1 MDQNHDS
8 QDQMIRQNPAV
19 EEPLPVSKRKKAKR
33 HSLPPIFLKVFHK
46 NPFMTF
52 GVLAF
57 LVSLVFCLI
66 IAPMLGKSV
75 GIALGSFRGVTQG
88 IADGAEAGKQK
99 GLSAEDTVVT
109 IGTKM
114 AETGKLQVMLAD
126 LRLSDLYKQGPEKN
140 PQYAALLEMKGEGVF
155 TVDLTQAEAVYD
167 SSEKQIN
174 ITIPE
179 PVFTPYLDDS
189 TLEVLAEYRPRFG
202 NGSTIHGYRGYL
214 NSRVQLEK
222 GAQEAM
228 LTMME
233 PAKASALTQVEIL
246 ARSIC
251 GSSASVQIGFAGGEM

>member
-1 MDQNHDS
+1 MNQNHDS
-8 QDQMIRQNPAV
+8 QDQMIRQDPAM

-46 NPFMTF
+46 NPLMTF

-66 IAPMLGKSV
+66 IAPMLGKSAGV
-75 GIALGSFRGVTQG
+75 ALGSFRGVTQG

-114 AETGKLQVMLAD
+114 AEAGKLQVMLAD

-167 SSEKQIN
+167 ASENQIN

-189 TLEVLAEYRPRFG
+189 TLEVLAEYQSPLFD
-202 NGSTIHGYRGYL
+202 GSTADGYTGYL
-214 NSRVQLEK
+214 NSRERLEEE
-222 GAQEAM
+222 AQEKMSA
-228 LTMME
+228 MME
-233 PAKASALTQVEIL
+233 PAKASALTQVELL

-251 GSSASVQIGFAGGEM
+251 GSSASVQVGFAGGEM

>member
-1 MDQNHDS
+1 MDQNHDN
-8 QDQMIRQNPAV
+8 QDQMIRQDPAM

-33 HSLPPIFLKVFHK
+33 HSLPPIFLEIFHK

-52 GVLAF
+52 GALVV
-57 LVSLVFCLI
+57 LVSLAFCLI

-75 GIALGSFRGVTQG
+75 GVALGSFRGVTQG
-88 IADGAEAGKQK
+88 ITDGTEAGRDK

-126 LRLSDLYKQGPEKN
+126 LRLSDIYKQGPEKD
-140 PQYAALLEMKGEGVF
+140 PQYAALLEMRGEGIF
-155 TVDLTQAEAVYD
+155 TVDLTQAKAVYD
-167 SSEKQIN
+167 ASEDRIN

-179 PVFTPYLDDS
+179 PEFTPYLDDS
-189 TLEVLAEYRPRFG
+189 ILETLAEYRPRFD
-202 NGSTIHGYRGYL
+202 NGSTIHGYSGYL

-222 GAQEAM
+222 RAQEAM

-233 PAKASALTQVEIL
+233 PAKASALTQVEFL
-246 ARSIC
+246 ARSIN
-251 GSSASVQIGFAGGEM
+251 GSSASIQVGFAGGET

>member
-8 QDQMIRQNPAV
+8 QEQMIRQNPV
-19 EEPLPVSKRKKAKR
+19 MEDPLPVSKRKKAKR
-33 HSLPPIFLKVFHK
+33 HSLPPIFLEIFHK

-52 GVLAF
+52 GALVV
-57 LVSLVFCLI
+57 LVSLAFCLI

-75 GIALGSFRGVTQG
+75 GVALGSFRGVTQG
-88 IADGAEAGKQK
+88 ITDGTQAGRAK
-99 GLSAEDTVVT
+99 GISAEDTVVT

-126 LRLSDLYKQGPEKN
+126 LRLSDIYKQGPEKD
-140 PQYAALLEMKGEGVF
+140 PQYAALLEMRGEGVF

-167 SSEKQIN
+167 ASQDRIN

-179 PVFTPYLDDS
+179 PEFTPYLDDS
-189 TLEVLAEYRPRFG
+189 TLETLAEYRPHFG

-222 GAQEAM
+222 RAQEAM

-233 PAKASALTQVEIL
+233 PVKASALTQVELL

-251 GSSASVQIGFAGGEM
+251 GSSASVQVGFAGGEM